1 MNLSQLNM
9 KQHYEVAYRV
19 KLTSED
25 NGEFSKEQ
33 VGKTLTHVSLSDDVG
48 EVFTDLV
55 DLHRNDY
62 VVGLEILSIGVLEV

>member
-1 MNLSQLNM
+1 M
-9 KQHYEVAYRV
+9 KQQYEVAYRV

-25 NGEFSKEQ
+25 NGEFSNEQ
-33 VGKTLTHVSLSDDVG
+33 VGKTLTYVSLSDDVG

-62 VVGLEILSIGVLEV
+62 VVGLEILSIGLAQ